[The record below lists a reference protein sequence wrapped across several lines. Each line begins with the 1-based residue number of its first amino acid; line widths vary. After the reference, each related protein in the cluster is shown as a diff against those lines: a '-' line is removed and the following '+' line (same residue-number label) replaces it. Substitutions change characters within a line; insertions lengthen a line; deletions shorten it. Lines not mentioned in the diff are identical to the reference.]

1 MGSLFPQKPAV
12 SLDMVRHLL
21 GLVRKVAAKFGG
33 VAGSSATA
41 SDLTCDRIAGLD
53 NIPPLARGIVVRSGM
68 GSYDCEVQLNG
79 RGGGTLVCS
88 VLASALSPIYGVS
101 EVAVPAPG
109 SAVLVYA
116 PAQGLLRTPPVK
128 GVILGVLPEYAP
140 HGVSP
145 AAGSAGAKFADTEFP
160 EGGVAQFTESGPA
173 AVASD
178 KDYPYRGDFQC
189 GRPHDMVPGEYGLLN
204 HAGSGVVIG
213 ALSATVKGSEM
224 ASVRCSALDDQVRVT
239 SGHFKHIN
247 AAGSNEI
254 YNDGGYVTVESF
266 VSMYHHERLGLSK
279 PLQGAFTWTPGSSLA
294 ALAERRSGVSPLK
307 PTQTAKKRFY
317 RYAGYLGDIVNV
329 FVASPDPD
337 KEVEEMADPGKD
349 SGLLH
354 YHVDSSG
361 RFTMRSAGGILLER
375 YDRIP
380 VPKRTHYAWDPAG
393 DRAAPVPA
401 SKRPFSLDSRH
412 PMASGLALADMAAW
426 WDSQAYSR
434 FVQFG
439 KDFRVQKQADLKCP
453 ADQYDAYGDGTEDF
467 QQYDLRHSYMGL
479 MPNGS
484 IVLRDAWG
492 SEIVMADGRITLNAA
507 ANIEIRSGS
516 SVVVLGGDDV
526 IAKAYNSVDVSATKK
541 DVRIKAEGNL
551 QVVSMKRGVLVQSKA
566 AGDVDPSA
574 WEKGAGED
582 LQTAGVVLKAD
593 KSSVVVAGNRAVVQ
607 GTAGVSV
614 AAFKDDKPNGAVVLS
629 GKQVSVAATDNAVV
643 TAKGTS
649 GLVVSG
655 DSAVLCAPSVLTVGA
670 QSATD
675 VAGNKFMLG
684 IPLDAESMYSSVV
697 AICKSQ
703 SQLYLDSIDWL
714 MPVPPTVFSAV
725 DFRFRTTK
733 QYGTDK
739 DSGLAGGVFSVYE
752 PSWAAMAEAQRFP
765 LKGVRTRGWDE
776 GEDAAGEQPWPGAD
790 AAKANSYRV
799 YKEQNVTEK
808 GVEDVKAG
816 AAHLTDQAFSQY
828 HIRRSE

>member
-1 MGSLFPQKPAV
+1 MGSLFNPKPEVRLDAV
-12 SLDMVRHLL
+12 RFLL

-33 VAGSSATA
+33 FAGSSATA
-41 SDLTCDRIAGLD
+41 SDSTCDRIAGLD
-53 NIPPLARGIVVRSGM
+53 NIPPLTRGIVVRSGM

-88 VLASALSPIYGVS
+88 VLATALSPIYGVS
-101 EVAVPAPG
+101 EVVVPAPG
-109 SAVLVYA
+109 SSVLVYA
-116 PAQGLLRTPPVK
+116 PVQGLLHTRPVK
-128 GVILGVLPEYAP
+128 GIILGVLPEYTA

-145 AAGSAGAKFADTEFP
+145 TAASAGKKFADTEFA

-189 GRPHDMVPGEYGLLN
+189 GRPHDMVPGEYALLN

-247 AAGSNEI
+247 AAGSSEI
-254 YNDGGYVTVESF
+254 YNDGGYVTAESF
-266 VSMYHHERLGLSK
+266 VSLYHHERLGLNK
-279 PLQGAFTWTPGSSLA
+279 PQSGAFKWTPAGSA
-294 ALAERRSGVSPLK
+294 AAFGEKRSGVSPLK
-307 PTQTAKKRFY
+307 PTQTAKKRLY
-317 RYAGYLGDIVNV
+317 RYVGYLGDIVNV

-337 KEVEEMADPGKD
+337 KDVEEMASPGKD

-361 RFTMRSAGGILLER
+361 RFTMRSAGGILFER

-393 DRAAPVPA
+393 DKADGAPA
-401 SKRPFSLDSRH
+401 KKTPFSLDAKH
-412 PMASGLALADMAAW
+412 PMAGGLALADMAAW
-426 WDSQAYSR
+426 WNSQAYSR

-439 KDFRVQKQADLKCP
+439 KDFKMQKQAELACP
-453 ADQYDAYGDGTEDF
+453 ADKYDEYGNGTENF

-479 MPNGS
+479 LPNGS

-492 SEIVMADGRITLNAA
+492 SEIVMADGRITFNAA

-526 IAKAYNSVDVSATKK
+526 VAKAYNSVDISATKK

-566 AGDVDPSA
+566 TGDMDPSA
-574 WEKGAGED
+574 WEKSGED
-582 LQTAGVVLKAD
+582 LQSAGVVIKAD
-593 KSSVVVAGNRAVVQ
+593 SSSVVVAGRRAAVQ
-607 GTAGVSV
+607 GVDGVNV
-614 AAFKDDKPNGAVVLS
+614 AAFKDDKPSGAVVLS
-629 GKQVSVAATDNAVV
+629 GKQVSSVASDSVV
-643 TAKGTS
+643 ATAKGTS
-649 GLVVSG
+649 GLVLNA
-655 DSAVLCAPSVLTVGA
+655 DNAMLCAPTVLTVGA
-670 QSATD
+670 KSATD

-684 IPLDAESMYSSVV
+684 IPLDAESLYSSVIS
-697 AICKSQ
+697 ICKNH
-703 SQLYLDSIDWL
+703 SQLYLDSVDWL
-714 MPVPPTVFSAV
+714 RPVPPTAFSSV

-752 PSWAAMAEAQRFP
+752 PSWAAMAEAQRNP
-765 LKGVRTRGWDE
+765 LRGVRTRGWDE

-790 AAKANSYRV
+790 AAKANSYRT
-799 YKEQNVTEK
+799 YKEQNLDGR
-808 GVEDVKAG
+808 GVEEAKSD

-828 HIRRSE
+828 HIRKSE